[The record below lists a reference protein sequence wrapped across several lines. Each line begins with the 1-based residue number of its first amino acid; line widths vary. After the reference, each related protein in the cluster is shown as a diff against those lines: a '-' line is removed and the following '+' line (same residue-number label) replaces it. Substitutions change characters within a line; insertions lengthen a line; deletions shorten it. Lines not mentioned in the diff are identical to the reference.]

1 MKDGKKE
8 EVEKEYDGRNG
19 KERNSGE
26 EGSREKI
33 GRIGG
38 GRKGET
44 PGNMMKNL
52 PKRKVGRKGKKVKVK
67 GGGRRGL

>member
-44 PGNMMKNL
+44 PGNMMQKS
-52 PKRKVGRKGKKVKVK
+52 PQKKGRKEG
-67 GGGRRGL
+67 